1 MFKWLHTRAH
11 THIRNRCLLLTA
23 LGTGESKVKVPEWLC
38 WSIGLGQ
45 KMCLD
50 FSVRWYRKTML
61 TFWPTLCVCVYLL
74 CLNFFCYFEYLLIF
88 MTFEMRI
95 RVIFSPL
102 RLYNHGNLIGSFWLV
117 IKLFWNERER
127 PARPS
132 STPWICHL
140 TKCVTLDRW
149 QPWRLLAVNWRS

>member
-1 MFKWLHTRAH
+1 MTTHTCTH
-11 THIRNRCLLLTA
+11 THTQQMFVADSSGNRRVQ
-23 LGTGESKVKVPEWLC
+23 GEGARMVMLKYWVGP
-38 WSIGLGQ
+38 